1 MYPKQWFPRQ
11 QPTSCGNPLA
21 VHVYAV
27 NMFEEMPVKD
37 TVVDSLVFL
46 CVLLLIH
53 L

>member
-1 MYPKQWFPRQ
+1 MLILKGVNRVI
-11 QPTSCGNPLA
+11 GNPLA
-21 VHVYAV
+21 IHVYAV